1 MNIDF
6 HTHANLSKK
15 IKISI
20 ESLEEK
26 MKEAKASGLT
36 ALAITEHFNA
46 TNIFELYDMLQET
59 YPYEKDYYKIDG
71 MKVFCGI
78 EVDVKEKGHFLVI
91 GSRDDILNISYL
103 LIPYHDKD
111 SFIPVRDLIALLDD
125 FNVLKIGAHP
135 LRKSTPWHHHEPSVL
150 KQFDAYDLNGKDLFT
165 DGLSMEERV
174 QTFAE
179 EYKIPVVGGSDTH
192 QQFQYGS
199 VFNVF
204 PECDTI
210 AELKETIRQG
220 DYETKISPCLEVKVK
235 AANQVKKMIKETS
248 VVK

>member
-15 IKISI
+15 INISI
-20 ESLEEK
+20 EDLEEK
-26 MKEAKASGLT
+26 MQEAKESGLT

-46 TNIFELYDMLQET
+46 TNIIELYERLHEK
-59 YPYEKDYYKIDG
+59 YPYQNDYYQIAG
-71 MKVFCGI
+71 MKVFCGLEI
-78 EVDVKEKGHFLVI
+78 DVQETGHFLVI
-91 GSRDDILNISYL
+91 GSRDDILAIAHFL
-103 LIPYHDKD
+103 LPYHDEE
-111 SFIPVRDLIALLDD
+111 SFIPVEDLLTLIAN